1 MPKTEILIVA
11 PIRPDAMAA
20 LEETYVC
27 HHHYR
32 HEDGQA
38 LLAEVGGRVRGAVSI
53 GEKGVSASQMDL
65 MPNLEIISCF
75 GVGVDAIDLPA
86 ARERSV
92 IVTNTPDILSEEVA
106 DMGLALIFMT
116 LRGMIEADRYVRE
129 GRWPEGGPFTLGR
142 TPRGKRL
149 GILGLGRIGME
160 LARRAETIGM
170 KVSYHNRTEKPVNYP
185 YVADL
190 VELAR
195 QSDVL
200 ALCCPGGPA
209 THNLVDARVLD
220 ALGPQGWLINIARGS
235 VVDEPALI
243 AALEGKA
250 IAGAGIDVF
259 ADEPRVPEALRQMRN
274 VVLQPHMA
282 SATVETRDAM
292 AQLVVDNLEAHFA
305 GKPVFTRVG

>member
-1 MPKTEILIVA
+1 
-11 PIRPDAMAA
+11 
-20 LEETYVC
+20 
-27 HHHYR
+27 
-32 HEDGQA
+32 
-38 LLAEVGGRVRGAVSI
+38 
-53 GEKGVSASQMDL
+53 
-65 MPNLEIISCF
+65 
-75 GVGVDAIDLPA
+75 
-86 ARERSV
+86 
-92 IVTNTPDILSEEVA
+92 

-305 GKPVFTRVG
+305 GKPVLTRVG

>member
-1 MPKTEILIVA
+1 MK
-11 PIRPDAMAA
+11 PDLLLVGGTTPRTLAA
-20 LEETYVC
+20 LEDRFTVHPGREVTDWDAFLAKNGEAIVAVATNG
-27 HHHYR
+27 H
-32 HEDGQA
+32 DGLKPDIMA
-38 LLAEVGGRVRGAVSI
+38 KL
-53 GEKGVSASQMDL
+53 
-65 MPNLEIISCF
+65 PNLKVISCF